1 MTSESR
7 EFIIGLLLW
16 ALIFYPVWS
25 PRCRRLRREARWAEA
40 TAQVVAQAEAVTRRA
55 AASGQGGRLGR
66 ETGPNWEQ
74 DKPFPECFDQEIEDD
89 L

>member
-1 MTSESR
+1 
-7 EFIIGLLLW
+7 
-16 ALIFYPVWS
+16 
-25 PRCRRLRREARWAEA
+25 
-40 TAQVVAQAEAVTRRA
+40 VVAQAEAVTRRA